1 MAALKQTSVSI
12 VGVEFSPEKVITDE
26 RGAVLHM
33 MKNNHRFMEQQFGE
47 IYFSEINPGVTK
59 GWKRHNKMTQ
69 RLCVPSGLIKFVMYD
84 DREDSPSYRKVD
96 LITVGRSVYFGILK
110 IPPGIWYAFQNQAKQ
125 VSLLANCASIPHDP
139 EEQSVLPLDNNHI
152 PFAWKR

>member
-96 LITVGRSVYFGILK
+96 LITVVFGMHFRI
-110 IPPGIWYAFQNQAKQ
+110 KQ
-125 VSLLANCASIPHDP
+125 SRYLC
-139 EEQSVLPLDNNHI
+139 
-152 PFAWKR
+152 